1 MAQAGVTVLIVDDD
15 QGHSELVR
23 RNLRRSGVSYELE
36 WIPNGAEALDYV
48 SRRGAHAERE
58 ARANL
63 LLLLDINMPGGVDG
77 VEVLRRLKSDPDTR
91 SIPVVMLTTTDDP
104 REIDRC
110 YELGCNAYVTKPIE
124 SGSFIEAIHRIGS
137 LLTVISL
144 PRHPP
149 RHS

>member
-36 WIPNGAEALDYV
+36 WIPNGAQALDYV
-48 SRRGAHAERE
+48 SQRGAHASRQL
-58 ARANL
+58 RANL
-63 LLLLDINMPGGVDG
+63 LLLLDINMPGDIDG
-77 VEVLRRLKSDPDTR
+77 LEVLRRLKSDPNTR
-91 SIPVVMLTTTDDP
+91 AIPIVMLTTTDDP

-124 SGSFIEAIHRIGS
+124 SAAFTEAIHRIG
-137 LLTVISL
+137 LW
-144 PRHPP
+144 
-149 RHS
+149 